1 MENIEIDDRK
11 IELQSFAIVTERR
24 HKRQQREQK
33 WSTLNK
39 AAKKERKMSFNISSH
54 FCR

>member
-11 IELQSFAIVTERR
+11 IELQSFVIVTERR

-33 WSTLNK
+33 WSTLNE
-39 AAKKERKMSFNISSH
+39 ATKKGKKNVF
-54 FCR
+54 